1 MCRTRVLIV
10 YGTRP
15 EAIKLAPVIKELQ
28 SRRDEFDVIQ
38 CSTGQ
43 HREMLEQVTSYFDMR
58 PDFSLDVMRPN
69 QSLGGLTSRLFDQ
82 IDHIVKTANPDCI
95 IAQGDTTS
103 VMVSSVTAFYR
114 KIPFV
119 HVEAGLRT
127 GRMDSPF
134 PEEFNR
140 RVAGLVTELHCAP
153 TQRAADALLKE
164 DVPKNK
170 IRVTGNTVVD
180 ALLWAADKERK
191 QTAHWVDQ
199 FPFAQQGKMVLITA
213 HRRESF
219 GEGFQNICQA
229 IADLASEYSDTQFV
243 YPVHLN
249 PNVQKPVHAI
259 LGGFENVH
267 LIEPQAYPAFVWLM
281 DQSHLILTDSGG
293 IQEEAPSLKKPVI
306 VMRETSERME
316 AVDQGAVELVG
327 TDHDRIVER
336 VSRLLSDEQA
346 YKSMQHDTNPYGDGH
361 ASERIADWLHESK
374 LQQKNE
380 KLAKL

>member
-15 EAIKLAPVIKELQ
+15 EAIKLAPVVKELQ
-28 SRRDEFDVIQ
+28 NRREEFDVVQ

-43 HREMLEQVTSYFDMR
+43 HREMLEQVTSYFKMM

-69 QSLGGLTSRLFDQ
+69 QTLGGLTSRLFEQ
-82 IDHIVKTANPDCI
+82 IDHTVKTSNPDCI

-153 TQRAADALLKE
+153 TTRAADALKKE
-164 DVPKNK
+164 LVPDSK
-170 IRVTGNTVVD
+170 IRVTGNTVID
-180 ALLWAADKERK
+180 ALLWAAEKERK
-191 QTAHWVDQ
+191 QSDQWVRE
-199 FPFAQQGKMVLITA
+199 FPFVGNGKMVLITA

-249 PNVQKPVHAI
+249 PNVQKPVHEI

-267 LIEPQAYPAFVWLM
+267 LIAPQAYPAFVWLM
-281 DQSHLILTDSGG
+281 DQSH
-293 IQEEAPSLKKPVI
+293 VI
-306 VMRETSERME
+306 S
-316 AVDQGAVELVG
+316 
-327 TDHDRIVER
+327 DR
-336 VSRLLSDEQA
+336 LWW
-346 YKSMQHDTNPYGDGH
+346 NPGRSSVAQKTGH
-361 ASERIADWLHESK
+361 RDARN
-374 LQQKNE
+374 Q
-380 KLAKL
+380 

>member
-1 MCRTRVLIV
+1 MCRTKVLIV

-15 EAIKLAPVIKELQ
+15 EAIKLAPVINELQ
-28 SRRDEFDVIQ
+28 TRREEFDVIQ

-43 HREMLEQVTSYFDMR
+43 HREMLDQVTRYFSLK

-69 QSLGGLTSRLFDQ
+69 QTLAGLTSRLFEQ
-82 IDHIVKTANPDCI
+82 IDHTVKTSKPDCV

-103 VMVSSVTAFYR
+103 VMVSAITAFYQ
-114 KIPFV
+114 KVPFV

-153 TQRAADALLKE
+153 TERAADALRGE
-164 DVPKNK
+164 GVAENK

-180 ALLWAADKERK
+180 ALLWAAEKERK
-191 QTAHWVDQ
+191 QNDQWISQ
-199 FPFAQQGKMVLITA
+199 FPFVGQGKMVLITA

-219 GEGFQNICQA
+219 GAGFQNICQA
-229 IADLASEYSDTQFV
+229 IADLANEYHDTQFV

-249 PNVQKPVHAI
+249 PNVQKPVYEI

-267 LIEPQAYPAFVWLM
+267 LIQPQAYPAFVWLM
-281 DQSHLILTDSGG
+281 DQSYLILTDSGG
-293 IQEEAPSLKKPVI
+293 IQEEAPSLQKPVI
-306 VMRETSERME
+306 VMRDTSERME

-327 TDHDRIVER
+327 TDHNRIVQR
-336 VSRLLSDEQA
+336 VSRLLSDQMA
-346 YKSMQHDTNPYGDGH
+346 YKSMQHDTNPYGDGK
-361 ASERIADWLHESK
+361 AAKRIADWLHESEF
-374 LQQKNE
+374 QAIAEN
-380 KLAKL
+380 LAKL